1 MDPVF
6 ISRIKKYFG
15 FSTNGLDRQLDKV
28 ALFKNLKFQKY
39 KKHIVI
45 KSDGVN
51 EVIELAI

>member
-1 MDPVF
+1 MDPGF

-15 FSTNGLDRQLDKV
+15 CSTDCLDRQLDKV
-28 ALFKNLKFQKY
+28 KLFKNLKFQKY
-39 KKHIVI
+39 TKHIVI